1 MMRKKQDQ
9 SLGFK
14 CDLLPSGALYEN
26 VGKAHFFLFPSAH
39 VTWAMSQTVPQQ
51 SLSIINA
58 MYPLPTIA
66 ILVLHKRNE
75 KALRPSFQSFQ
86 VLGTSSIWFQS
97 FQFLKTSPTWFSIF
111 WRWTPPRDAFQ
122 PFTFCTFTKTLKIFF
137 FDDFDDKRDI
147 SKDTSCIKFLS
158 FCCLS
163 LVSLGPK
170 TNMSKD

>member
-1 MMRKKQDQ
+1 MHQYRQ
-9 SLGFK
+9 S
-14 CDLLPSGALYEN
+14 P
-26 VGKAHFFLFPSAH
+26 LFPSTH
-39 VTWAMSQTVPQQ
+39 VTDSSTTVTRYQCHAPPSRQLQ
-51 SLSIINA
+51 FSFALEPA
-58 MYPLPTIA
+58 QGCRRQKPD
-66 ILVLHKRNE
+66 E
-75 KALRPSFQSFQ
+75 KALRPSFHSFQ
-86 VLGTSSIWFQS
+86 VLITSPTWFQS

-111 WRWTPPRDAFQ
+111 WRWTPPRVAFQ

-137 FDDFDDKRDI
+137 FDYFDDKRDI

>member
-1 MMRKKQDQ
+1 MTCSCQELFTYSMHQYRQ
-9 SLGFK
+9 S
-14 CDLLPSGALYEN
+14 P
-26 VGKAHFFLFPSAH
+26 LFPQP
-39 VTWAMSQTVPQQ
+39 MSQTVPHTTVTRYQCHVPPSRQ
-51 SLSIINA
+51 LQFSF
-58 MYPLPTIA
+58 
-66 ILVLHKRNE
+66 
-75 KALRPSFQSFQ
+75 ALEPAQGCSPMKRPSFQSFQ

-170 TNMSKD
+170 TNMSMD